1 MDGAHNPLTIA
12 TVFGVLCAAV
22 AALWKVLHTQSE
34 KVETRLSAK
43 LDECE
48 AKHEEVNGKLL
59 IMSSELGEL
68 RGQMT
73 GHQQARDDLGELGS
87 LSAACIHWMR
97 ETVQQTQ
104 ATETPPQAPQNQGP
118 S

>member
-1 MDGAHNPLTIA
+1 MDQNPLTLA

-59 IMSSELGEL
+59 AMSSELGEL

-73 GHQQARDDLGELGS
+73 GYQQARDDLGELGS

-97 ETVQQTQ
+97 EAVQ
-104 ATETPPQAPQNQGP
+104 ANEAKELPQAPQNQGP

>member
-1 MDGAHNPLTIA
+1 MDGVGQNPLTLA

-34 KVETRLSAK
+34 KVESRLSAK

-97 ETVQQTQ
+97 ETVQANEANEAKEPPQTQ
-104 ATETPPQAPQNQGP
+104 
-118 S
+118 

>member
-1 MDGAHNPLTIA
+1 MDGAHNPLTLA

-59 IMSSELGEL
+59 AMSSELGEL

-73 GHQQARDDLGELGS
+73 GYQQARDDLGELGS

-97 ETVQQTQ
+97 ETVQ
-104 ATETPPQAPQNQGP
+104 ANEAKETPPPGP
-118 S
+118 

>member
-1 MDGAHNPLTIA
+1 MSDPVTIT

-73 GHQQARDDLGELGS
+73 GHQQAREDLGELGS

-97 ETVQQTQ
+97 QTVQ
-104 ATETPPQAPQNQGP
+104 ANEAKETPPPGP
-118 S
+118 

>member
-1 MDGAHNPLTIA
+1 MDGAHNPLTLA

-22 AALWKVLHTQSE
+22 AALWTVLHKQSE

-73 GHQQARDDLGELGS
+73 GHQQAREDLGELGS

-97 ETVQQTQ
+97 QTVQ
-104 ATETPPQAPQNQGP
+104 ANEAKETPPPGP
-118 S
+118 

>member
-1 MDGAHNPLTIA
+1 MDGAHNPLTLA

-104 ATETPPQAPQNQGP
+104 AKEPPGELPPGP

>member
-1 MDGAHNPLTIA
+1 MSDPVTIT
-12 TVFGVLCAAV
+12 TVFSVLCAAV
-22 AALWKVLHTQSE
+22 AGLWKVLHTQSE

-59 IMSSELGEL
+59 AMSSDLGEL

-97 ETVQQTQ
+97 ETVQTNQ
-104 ATETPPQAPQNQGP
+104 ANQPPETPPPAP
-118 S
+118 

>member
-1 MDGAHNPLTIA
+1 MDGAHNPLTLA

-59 IMSSELGEL
+59 IMSSELG
-68 RGQMT
+68 
-73 GHQQARDDLGELGS
+73 
-87 LSAACIHWMR
+87 
-97 ETVQQTQ
+97 
-104 ATETPPQAPQNQGP
+104 
-118 S
+118 

>member
-1 MDGAHNPLTIA
+1 MSDPVTIT

-59 IMSSELGEL
+59 VMSSDLGEL

-73 GHQQARDDLGELGS
+73 GHQQAREDLGELGS

-97 ETVQQTQ
+97 ETVQANQ
-104 ATETPPQAPQNQGP
+104 AKGPPVE
-118 S
+118 

>member
-1 MDGAHNPLTIA
+1 MSDPVTITTA
-12 TVFGVLCAAV
+12 LGIACAAV
-22 AALWKVLHTQSE
+22 AALWKALHTQSE

-59 IMSSELGEL
+59 VMSSDLGEL

-73 GHQQARDDLGELGS
+73 GHQQAREDLGELGS

-97 ETVQQTQ
+97 ETVQANQSKG
-104 ATETPPQAPQNQGP
+104 PPVE
-118 S
+118 

>member
-1 MDGAHNPLTIA
+1 MDGANNPLTLA

-22 AALWKVLHTQSE
+22 AALWRVLHTHSE

-59 IMSSELGEL
+59 VMSSELGEL

-73 GHQQARDDLGELGS
+73 GHQQAREDLGELGS
-87 LSAACIHWMR
+87 LSSACIHWMR
-97 ETVQQTQ
+97 ETVQTVQSNE
-104 ATETPPQAPQNQGP
+104 AKETPPQAP
-118 S
+118 

>member
-1 MDGAHNPLTIA
+1 MSDPVTIT

-59 IMSSELGEL
+59 VMSSDLGEL

-73 GHQQARDDLGELGS
+73 GHQQAREDLGELGS

-97 ETVQQTQ
+97 ETVQ
-104 ATETPPQAPQNQGP
+104 ANHEKGPPVD
-118 S
+118 

>member
-1 MDGAHNPLTIA
+1 MSDPVTIT

-59 IMSSELGEL
+59 VMSSDLGEL

-73 GHQQARDDLGELGS
+73 GHHQAREDLGELGS

-97 ETVQQTQ
+97 ETVQANQSKG
-104 ATETPPQAPQNQGP
+104 PPVE
-118 S
+118 